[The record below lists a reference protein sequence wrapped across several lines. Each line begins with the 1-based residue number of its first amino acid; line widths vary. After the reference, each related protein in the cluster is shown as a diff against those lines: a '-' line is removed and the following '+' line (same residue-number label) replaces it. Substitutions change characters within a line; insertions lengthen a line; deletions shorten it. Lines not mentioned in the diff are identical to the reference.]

1 MTMDEFAKEQAAIET
16 KASAPTTGDLVYR
29 VSEALRKV
37 SLEV

>member
-16 KASAPTTGDLVYR
+16 RASTPTTVDLVYR
-29 VSEALRKV
+29 VEEALRKV